1 MKGNKAVTS
10 MFTQSLFY
18 VTLWLHLTIVVCL
31 LSEGQKV
38 LLTGYPV
45 YINNLGSSR

>member
-18 VTLWLHLTIVVCL
+18 VTLWFHLTIVVCL
-31 LSEGQKV
+31 LSEGQEE

-45 YINNLGSSR
+45 YNKNLVSSR